1 MGELQGKFSLFND
14 IFTSLIFTEEPVSDW
29 LTREVSGNELEAI
42 MNIQKIARGYLQ
54 RRIILARTPG
64 TEKNL
69 LVQRVLQATMTTL
82 KADTTKS
89 ASLLFR

>member
-1 MGELQGKFSLFND
+1 M
-14 IFTSLIFTEEPVSDW
+14 SDW
-29 LTREVSGNELEAI
+29 LTRELSSSEMEAI
-42 MNIQKIARGYLQ
+42 VNIQKSARGFLQ
-54 RRIILARTPG
+54 RRILLARTPG

-69 LVQRVLQATMTTL
+69 LVQRVLQSTIVTL